1 MKFNYDTYKSE
12 TFKCSKCNWI
22 GLGSEAFLSD
32 LSEIHTLRDVECPKC
47 DETLHTFDL
56 AEKMEDEQN
65 FGSSE

>member
-1 MKFNYDTYKSE
+1 MKFNYYNYKFE
-12 TFKCSKCNWI
+12 TFTCPKCNWM

-56 AEKMEDEQN
+56 GED
-65 FGSSE
+65 SEE